1 MTLTMACKDLGMD
14 CPFVARGKT
23 EEEVMKKGVK
33 HGKEVHGYTD
43 EQLND
48 PEMVEKVKA
57 AIKKE

>member
-1 MTLTMACKDLGMD
+1 MVMTFACRDVGTD
-14 CPFVARGKT
+14 CPYVARGET
-23 EEEVMKKGVK
+23 EEELMADIVK

-48 PEMVEKVKA
+48 PEMVKKVKA